1 MSEKLKNLEKKG
13 LKVEQTTVKKKR
25 NLSGVPGSVKASV
38 CERLGIYLKVINFL
52 GDDYMAQRQ
61 FVQFCYELGLV
72 EKDERDTKITAI
84 INDLVKADLV
94 KKTRIGVTNAK
105 MLLLTKY
112 AKRWLAGA
120 VTSQEVSATKAYKSD
135 KPYLKSIM
143 RMDYFLKDVWP
154 SFKKNGVK
162 DLDKIKSML
171 GNNKN
176 SLFLKRKSACD
187 YYHNF
192 HHTEAF
198 QNDLNEPA
206 LRELYY
212 WCYYRLA
219 VDKQRLKHALSSL
232 EASALEYHL
241 NQEGAKF
248 PSANWKTLTY
258 NLKEEVGKNVSPVE
272 RERSYLRTL
281 YELINR
287 DVVIHIV
294 QKKEGY
300 YFIEF
305 RVFDAYNNADVN
317 KIERSIIATI
327 LMFRMMFKPNVVL
340 VFRCKIHA
348 FNDNMKDRIKRA
360 IDQRLEKEHD
370 DPAKAIQYH
379 YGNNIQINYYSM
391 NLHQNY
397 LLSED

>member
-25 NLSGVPGSVKASV
+25 KLSGVPGTVKASV

-61 FVQFCYELGLV
+61 FVQFCYELVLV

-143 RMDYFLKDVWP
+143 RMDYFLKFIWP
-154 SFKKNGVK
+154 PLKNAGIK
-162 DLDKIKSML
+162 DLKAIEKVLENSH
-171 GNNKN
+171 N
-176 SLFLKRKSACD
+176 SLLFKRKYSER
-187 YYHNF
+187 YYYLMSQ
-192 HHTEAF
+192 TEAF
-198 QNDLNEPA
+198 KSDLNTPRLTEMW
-206 LRELYY
+206 R
-212 WCYYRLA
+212 WCHYRLA
-219 VDKQRLKHALSSL
+219 IDKQRLKHDLNKFEVTALDYDEKIKNSSSL
-232 EASALEYHL
+232 WINL
-241 NQEGAKF
+241 K
-248 PSANWKTLTY
+248 Y
-258 NLKEEVGKNVSPVE
+258 NLKEEVGKNTSPVN
-272 RERSYLRTL
+272 REQNYLRTI

-287 DVVIHIV
+287 DVVINSV
-294 QKKEGY
+294 SKKSDSY
-300 YFIEF
+300 LVVFN
-305 RVFDAYNNADVN
+305 VFDAYNNADIN
-317 KIERSIIATI
+317 KIERSIVATI
-327 LMFRMMFKPNVVL
+327 KMFNAMFNDGVKIK
-340 VFRCKIHA
+340 FKCTIHA

-370 DPAKAIQYH
+370 DPAKAIQYR
-379 YGNNIQINYYSM
+379 YGNNVQISYYSM